1 MMLYIGLFIVL
12 LVVALLFCEYFY
24 RKDID
29 SPEQKLLKDFEK
41 IKKEFEKRM
50 KKQEKNMKKTDENLE
65 KIWKILKD
73 NDEKLRKIRDDL
85 KE

>member
-1 MMLYIGLFIVL
+1 
-12 LVVALLFCEYFY
+12 
-24 RKDID
+24 
-29 SPEQKLLKDFEK
+29 
-41 IKKEFEKRM
+41 M

>member
-1 MMLYIGLFIVL
+1 MMLYICLFIVL
-12 LVVALLFCEYFY
+12 LVVALLIYGYFY
-24 RKDID
+24 RINND

-41 IKKEFEKRM
+41 TKKEFEKRM

-73 NDEKLRKIRDDL
+73 NDEKLRKFR
-85 KE
+85 